1 MQWARALISYEFVIN
16 EFESYWDLNSLIFC
30 VLDKTKLTLLHVYN
44 KTELQ
49 IKTTGSSIY
58 VIYIYIYTHTAKC
71 EGHIPF
77 NSPNKMLTFKTY
89 ANGIFHK
96 QK

>member
-16 EFESYWDLNSLIFC
+16 EFESHWDLNSLIFC

-58 VIYIYIYTHTAKC
+58 VIYIYTHTLLNVKVIYLLIPPIKC
-71 EGHIPF
+71 
-77 NSPNKMLTFKTY
+77 
-89 ANGIFHK
+89 
-96 QK
+96 